1 MFSHITFMVN
11 SAHWTFTDIFCY
23 QWWTYGNMG
32 VYELH
37 DGSHGLSEVF
47 LPPSLPLP
55 TLWRQLVKLTCAV
68 VSHPFRPRINL
79 PAKMLTSAALL
90 SKMIHHRLGF
100 QMLSTPLL
108 HPDTIYFLSCTRT
121 FNTSRARRL
130 LGYHPIVSLEVSLF
144 CYLAILQSHMFPWI
158 ICLVLPMFWYV
169 PCKGTW
175 GPFKGFLNLAMQM
188 LITNKF

>member
-11 SAHWTFTDIFCY
+11 PAHWTCTAIFCY

-47 LPPSLPLP
+47 LPPSLPLS
-55 TLWRQLVKLTCAV
+55 TLWRQLVKLTCAL

-79 PAKMLTSAALL
+79 PAKMLSFAALFP
-90 SKMIHHRLGF
+90 KMIHHKLGF

-121 FNTSRARRL
+121 LNTSRARRL
-130 LGYHPIVSLEVSLF
+130 LGYHPIVSLEVCFITLLYCHHICSLGSF
-144 CYLAILQSHMFPWI
+144 VWYSPCLDMFLVEAHEALQG
-158 ICLVLPMFWYV
+158 LPFSW
-169 PCKGTW
+169 
-175 GPFKGFLNLAMQM
+175 NADAE
-188 LITNKF
+188 N